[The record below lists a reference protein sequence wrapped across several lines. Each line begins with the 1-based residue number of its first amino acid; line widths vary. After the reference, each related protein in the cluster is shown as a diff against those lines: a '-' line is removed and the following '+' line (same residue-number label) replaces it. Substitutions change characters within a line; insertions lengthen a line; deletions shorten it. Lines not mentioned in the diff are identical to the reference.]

1 MTNDLFQVD
10 VTLNQEALNEWL
22 AYRKEINKPLKPMS
36 IERVIKKLIRL
47 SEGNLDKQM
56 EIVEQSI
63 ENGWTG
69 LFAVKKTAL
78 EVAKETKQSFQS
90 LHENV
95 KF

>member
-1 MTNDLFQVD
+1 MNDLFQVD
-10 VTLNQEALNEWL
+10 VTLNQEALDEWL
-22 AYRKEINKPLKPMS
+22 AYRKEKKKPLTPMS

-56 EIVEQSI
+56 EMVEQSI

-90 LHENV
+90 LHDNV